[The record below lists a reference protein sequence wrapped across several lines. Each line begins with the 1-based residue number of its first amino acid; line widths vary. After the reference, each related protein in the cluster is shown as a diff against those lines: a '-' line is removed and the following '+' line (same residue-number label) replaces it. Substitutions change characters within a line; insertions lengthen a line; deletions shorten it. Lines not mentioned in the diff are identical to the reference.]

1 MSSTVARD
9 FRTGGA
15 AGSRSFASQILRD
28 QLEVP
33 ERSLAFRARRLERPF
48 EAMAHVVVNQCLLG
62 AFNCALHGLQLLSD
76 LDARPAV
83 FDHFDDRFE
92 VAIGAFQTTGDRGM
106 RVVHEILLSSWQDI
120 SDPPRRIEKWRLT
133 AIQVR
138 RTCPLLSRTLRSRQA
153 FQP

>member
-48 EAMAHVVVNQCLLG
+48 EAMAHVVVNQCLFG

-76 LDARPAV
+76 LRARPA
-83 FDHFDDRFE
+83 FFEHFNDCFE
-92 VAIGAFQTTGDRGM
+92 VTVGAFQTSGNRRM
-106 RVVHEILLSSWQDI
+106 WLVHEILLTSGGDI
-120 SDPPRRIEKWRLT
+120 SNPPGRIQKI
-133 AIQVR
+133 A
-138 RTCPLLSRTLRSRQA
+138 
-153 FQP
+153 

>member
-48 EAMAHVVVNQCLLG
+48 EAMAHVVVNQCLFG
-62 AFNCALHGLQLLSD
+62 AFNCALPGLQLLSD
-76 LDARPAV
+76 LSARPAL
-83 FDHFDDRFE
+83 FDHFNDCFE
-92 VAIGAFQTTGDRGM
+92 VAIGTFQTSGNRRM
-106 RVVHEILLSSWQDI
+106 WVVRHLNLLSSVEDNK
-120 SDPPRRIEKWRLT
+120 DPPRRIGKIGLT
-133 AIQVR
+133 RIHVR
-138 RTCPLLSRTLRSRQA
+138 PICQSLYG
-153 FQP
+153 